1 MSWPYCRPA
10 LGRFVQSRSMMVD
23 DAMPRRLFE
32 EDDDFQFSAITNRK
46 RGSIEPSSAAS
57 APGEKTKKKKVRLMK
72 AC

>member
-1 MSWPYCRPA
+1 
-10 LGRFVQSRSMMVD
+10 MVD

-57 APGEKTKKKKVRLMK
+57 APSEKTKKKKVRFYETILK
-72 AC
+72 NSSLSSHAVFL

>member
-1 MSWPYCRPA
+1 
-10 LGRFVQSRSMMVD
+10 MMVD

-72 AC
+72 AY